1 MEQKQQQAG
10 RQMRF
15 TEQELSLIKNT
26 FKGNTELLK
35 LMRKVFLP
43 EIDPKAP
50 LGQIID
56 LWMVEANDIKGME
69 PETAYLNILARNK
82 QIMLVESCLN
92 QLYVLAETDAE
103 TPEEKAIRQK
113 KDSLK

>member
-1 MEQKQQQAG
+1 MAEAQNG

-26 FKGNTELLK
+26 FKDNEELLK

-50 LGQIID
+50 LGQMID
-56 LWMVEANDIKGME
+56 LWFSLPIKE
-69 PETAYLNILARNK
+69 LTPEQAQINILARNSL
-82 QIMLVESCLN
+82 IMHLDQ
-92 QLYVLAETDAE
+92 QLIQLGVLANQGETM
-103 TPEEKAIRQK
+103 EEVAKRIK
-113 KDSLK
+113 KNSAK